1 MLYAWGLDRN
11 GKWEW
16 FAESM
21 RIHATLR
28 HFAKWES
35 LRNDVAK
42 MMLKK
47 MTSQKWLGKIWCRME
62 TLRYVVTLWRIK
74 ISDSYCSTGQFLKNA
89 LVEYIGVCRHQWDSM
104 QRYVILQNKNHWEMT
119 SQKRR
124 GKNWCRKETDF
135 TENLPFLLK
144 CVDLNPVV

>member
-1 MLYAWGLDRN
+1 MPYACGLDRN

-21 RIHATLR
+21 RVHATLR

-47 MTSQKWLGKIWCRME
+47 WRRKIWCPME
-62 TLRYVVTLWRIK
+62 TLRCVVMLWRIK
-74 ISDSYCSTGQFLKNA
+74 ISDSYCLVGQFLKNA
-89 LVEYIGVCRHQWDSM
+89 LVEYIAVCRHQWESM

-124 GKNWCRKETDF
+124 GTNWCRKKTDF
-135 TENLPFLLK
+135 TENMLFLLK